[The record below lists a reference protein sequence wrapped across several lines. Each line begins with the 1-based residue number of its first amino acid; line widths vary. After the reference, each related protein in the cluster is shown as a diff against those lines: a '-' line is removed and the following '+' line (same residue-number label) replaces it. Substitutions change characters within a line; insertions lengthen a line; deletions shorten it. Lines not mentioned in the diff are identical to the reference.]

1 MIPGWAAVPT
11 AMLGSLNE
19 WQMMSNYHQMTD
31 VPENLDYGTIS
42 DATRLGYA
50 VSRALAGVTLR

>member
-1 MIPGWAAVPT
+1 MIPGRAAVPT

-50 VSRALAGVTLR
+50 VSRALAA